1 MEPHE
6 LPEELA
12 AIERQL
18 AARTRPQPSEALRG
32 RVMAAVRRELRTSPA
47 PARRPLT
54 AWNCALA
61 AAAAVILLLNLSVM
75 STNSAVF
82 AIHPSGDGADT
93 LATAEALRRL
103 VPEMSE
109 EQALGQAVLLRAGS
123 GLVLA
128 PELRPSLDRQVSCED
143 IRLPMRAPAGRTG
156 KS

>member
-18 AARTRPQPSEALRG
+18 AARPLPQPSEALRG
-32 RVMAAVRRELRTSPA
+32 RVMAAVRSELRTAPV

-54 AWNCALA
+54 AWKCALA

-82 AIHPSGDGADT
+82 ALRAPGDGPDT
-93 LATAEALRRL
+93 LATAAAVRRL
-103 VPEMSE
+103 VPQLSQDE
-109 EQALGQAVLLRAGS
+109 AIGQAVILRAGA

-128 PELRPSLDRQVSCED
+128 PELKPSLSHER
-143 IRLPMRAPAGRTG
+143 RLPWDTH
-156 KS
+156 